1 MYRSTYY
8 QTYFNAHYLEA
19 AAEKG
24 KYVKE
29 AGEAVGGGSLH
40 WKPARRERDRD
51 FQFQRGKS
59 SFEIFLLY
67 FDLRCKYLLVVLA
80 RNSKFVSSHSTR
92 CENIRIFLSLRFYVK
107 SVLDDLKVLKMPF
120 LL

>member
-40 WKPARRERDRD
+40 WKPARRERD

-59 SFEIFLLY
+59 SFELSKFQKMLNVTMKVVTEA
-67 FDLRCKYLLVVLA
+67 LRA
-80 RNSKFVSSHSTR
+80 IRNSVA
-92 CENIRIFLSLRFYVK
+92 NAQ
-107 SVLDDLKVLKMPF
+107 
-120 LL
+120 

>member
-40 WKPARRERDRD
+40 WKPARREKD
-51 FQFQRGKS
+51 FQFQREKS
-59 SFEIFLLY
+59 SFEIFFAL
-67 FDLRCKYLLVVLA
+67 F
-80 RNSKFVSSHSTR
+80 
-92 CENIRIFLSLRFYVK
+92 
-107 SVLDDLKVLKMPF
+107 
-120 LL
+120 

>member
-19 AAEKG
+19 AVEKG
-24 KYVKE
+24 KFHVKE

-40 WKPARRERDRD
+40 WKPARRERD

-59 SFEIFLLY
+59 SFEIFFCFILIY
-67 FDLRCKYLLVVLA
+67 DVNIYLLFWREIQNL
-80 RNSKFVSSHSTR
+80 
-92 CENIRIFLSLRFYVK
+92 
-107 SVLDDLKVLKMPF
+107 
-120 LL
+120 